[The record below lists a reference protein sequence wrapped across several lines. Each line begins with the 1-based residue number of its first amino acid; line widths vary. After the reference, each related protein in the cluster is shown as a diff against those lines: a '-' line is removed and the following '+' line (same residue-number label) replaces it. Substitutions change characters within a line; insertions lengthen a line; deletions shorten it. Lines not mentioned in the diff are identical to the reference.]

1 MIDYVAGDD
10 TTWEQEPLKAL
21 VAEGQLAVYH
31 HKGFWQNMDTLRDKH
46 VLEEMWD
53 KGKAPW
59 KVWDRPRPA
68 AQSPR
73 RRPLIRRSRGMRVL
87 LTGADGYIGAIM
99 GPKLIEAGHDV
110 TGLDTGFYRRGWLFD
125 DGRAHPKV
133 VSKDLRDVT
142 VDDLGSFDAVVHLS
156 ELSNDPIGENDPGLT
171 MEINHKGSAG
181 LARKAKQAG
190 VKRFVYASSC
200 STYGAGGDEMRTET
214 SDLAPQTAYAKCKIL
229 VEQEVAPMADAAFT
243 PVFMRNA
250 TAYGASPRQ
259 RFDVVL
265 NNLCGFAHTTGEIR
279 MTSDG
284 SPWRPIVHI
293 DDICQAM
300 LCALDADREAVS
312 GEILQRRRRRREL
325 PHPRDRRDRRPDL
338 PRLRADHRRLRRRHP
353 QLPRLLRQDPRP
365 HAGVPHRLDRRAR
378 RPPAP
383 HRLPAHRPH
392 PRDVRGRPLHP
403 PEGAE
408 APPRHRPARRAPPLA
423 RSAGRLTFADA

>member
-1 MIDYVAGDD
+1 
-10 TTWEQEPLKAL
+10 
-21 VAEGQLAVYH
+21 
-31 HKGFWQNMDTLRDKH
+31 
-46 VLEEMWD
+46 
-53 KGKAPW
+53 
-59 KVWDRPRPA
+59 
-68 AQSPR
+68 
-73 RRPLIRRSRGMRVL
+73 MRVL

-171 MEINHKGSAG
+171 MEINHQGSAG

-229 VEQEVAPMADAAFT
+229 VEQEVAPMADASFT

-312 GEILQRRRRRREL
+312 GESFNVGDDGENYRIREIAEIVARTFPGCELIIGDSGGDTRSYRVSFAKIRDHMPAFRTAWTAERGARQLRTVFQHIGLTREMFEAAPYTRLKELKHLRGTGQLDERLHWRGLQ
-325 PHPRDRRDRRPDL
+325 
-338 PRLRADHRRLRRRHP
+338 A
-353 QLPRLLRQDPRP
+353 
-365 HAGVPHRLDRRAR
+365 V
-378 RPPAP
+378 
-383 HRLPAHRPH
+383 
-392 PRDVRGRPLHP
+392 
-403 PEGAE
+403 
-408 APPRHRPARRAPPLA
+408 
-423 RSAGRLTFADA
+423 